1 MRRLLLLAII
11 HSLFILNVFATH
23 NRAGEITY
31 SQVSGLTYD
40 FTITT
45 YTKASSVDADRSEL
59 VIFWGDGSSNT
70 LPRTAEAYLAND
82 IKLNRY
88 TGRHTYSGPFNYVVY
103 VIDPN
108 RIESI
113 LNISNSVNVPFYIE
127 DTLKILDPTIYG
139 FNSSPILFNPPIDFG
154 NVNEVF
160 VHNPNAFDP
169 DGDSLSYTL
178 IPPKQGVG
186 MQVPGYVS
194 PTVINPGPDNV
205 LTLDVY
211 TGEN

>member
-1 MRRLLLLAII
+1 MRQLLLLTILNC
-11 HSLFILNVFATH
+11 LFVINVFATH

-31 SQVSGLTYD
+31 TQVSGLTYD

-45 YTKASSVDADRSEL
+45 YTKGSFVDADRDEL
-59 VIFWGDGSSNT
+59 AILWGDETAST
-70 LPRTAEAYLAND
+70 LPRTEEAFLSND

-139 FNSSPILFNPPIDFG
+139 FNS
-154 NVNEVF
+154 
-160 VHNPNAFDP
+160 
-169 DGDSLSYTL
+169 
-178 IPPKQGVG
+178 
-186 MQVPGYVS
+186 
-194 PTVINPGPDNV
+194 
-205 LTLDVY
+205 
-211 TGEN
+211 